1 MKLSG
6 MLALLVIAAA
16 LTPAPR
22 AMAAAPAPAPAAPAV
37 TPAADVRLV
46 TLKNGMRL
54 LLAPDTAASAVDV
67 AVWFRAGSVH
77 ERAGITGISH
87 LFEHLMF
94 AGSEHYGPQEHNRLI
109 QAEGGTANAYTS
121 PDYACYYQTIPPAAL
136 ELVLRLEADRISSL
150 RLTAGALESE
160 KRVVLEEKR
169 WRAETLPIGTALEAL
184 DRLAWPS
191 HPYRWPVIGL
201 DGDLARISLADCQ
214 AFYEDHYAPNSAT
227 VTIVGRFDADQALAA
242 AKRWLEPL
250 KRRRTASDAAPPEP
264 AQKTARRDLV
274 RTDLPL
280 SVVLAGWR
288 LPARPDPDGP
298 ALGLL
303 SRILTGGPASRLQR
317 TLTAEPLR
325 CVSVQGALDSR
336 RDAGLLYAIV
346 ATRTSADSAAVERA
360 LITEVEK
367 LAREPVGEEELDR
380 VRRQEEIGTLLA
392 WQTTRGAAEAL
403 GSALLVDG
411 DWHAAA
417 LRLEQV
423 RRLTPADLQRAA
435 ARVLVSAGRNVLW
448 AVPAKPPAGV
458 PSGTGGGGA
467 APGDPPTGGGR

>member
-1 MKLSG
+1 
-6 MLALLVIAAA
+6 MLLLLVIAATF
-16 LTPAPR
+16 TPAPR
-22 AMAAAPAPAPAAPAV
+22 AMAAGPAPAAPAV
-37 TPAADVRLV
+37 APAADVRLV

-67 AVWFRAGSVH
+67 AVWYRAGTVH

-109 QAEGGTANAYTS
+109 QTEGGTANAYTS

-136 ELVLRLEADRISSL
+136 ELVLRLEADRIASL
-150 RLTAGALESE
+150 KLTVGALESE

-169 WRAETLPIGTALEAL
+169 WRAETLPIGSALEGL

-201 DGDLARISLADCQ
+201 DEDLARISLADCQ
-214 AFYEDHYAPNSAT
+214 AYYEDHYAPNNAT
-227 VTIVGRFDADQALAA
+227 VTIVGRFDADQALKA

-250 KRRRTASDAAPPEP
+250 KRRRIARDAAPPEP
-264 AQKTARRDLV
+264 AQKSPRRDFERLDV
-274 RTDLPL
+274 PL
-280 SVVLAGWR
+280 SVVLVGWR
-288 LPARPDPDGP
+288 TPGRPDPDGP
-298 ALGLL
+298 AFDLL

-317 TLTAEPLR
+317 ALTAEPLR

-336 RDAGLLYAIV
+336 RDAGLLYAI
-346 ATRTSADSAAVERA
+346 AALRPGADSAAVERA
-360 LITEVEK
+360 LVDEAEK

-380 VRRQEEIGTLLA
+380 ARRQEEIGTLLA
-392 WQTTRGAAEAL
+392 WQTTRGSAEAL

-417 LRLEQV
+417 LRLERV
-423 RRLTPADLQRAA
+423 RQLTPADLQRAA
-435 ARVLVSAGRNVLW
+435 ARVLAGAGRNVLW
-448 AVPAKPPAGV
+448 AVPVKPPAGV
-458 PSGTGGGGA
+458 PAGTGGGGA